1 MRRSAL
7 LVFCIFLILSFT
19 TPVYSEA
26 TLRVA
31 VAANFISPFNEI
43 KNEFEKKTGIKV
55 EGVFTSTGSL
65 YNQIINGAPYDL
77 FLSADEERP
86 EALFKAGLSDKPL
99 VYAKGAVVLWSGN
112 KNFCNNKDWR
122 ESLVSN
128 KLKKIAI
135 ANPLTAPYGTSALNA
150 LDKSGIAAKIKD
162 KTVTAQTVAQSF
174 QYASTGAVDA
184 AFCAM
189 SAVVSEEG
197 KKGCYYKIED
207 APPVVQSAC
216 VLKRSG
222 NSLMAEKFAEFLL
235 SPEAGKIKLKYG
247 YE

>member
-1 MRRSAL
+1 MFRIVKFIIFVL
-7 LVFCIFLILSFT
+7 LVSPLTAPL
-19 TPVYSEA
+19 YGE
-26 TLRVA
+26 TLLRIA
-31 VAANFISPFNEI
+31 VAANFINPFNEI
-43 KNEFEKKTGIKV
+43 KNEFEKKEGIKV

-65 YNQIINGAPYDL
+65 YNQIINGAPYDI

-86 EALFKAGLSDKPL
+86 EALFKAGLSDKPF
-99 VYAKGAVVLWSGN
+99 VYAKGAVVLWSRN
-112 KNFCNNKDWR
+112 KNFCSRKEWR

-128 KLKKIAI
+128 ELKKIAI
-135 ANPLTAPYGTSALNA
+135 ANPLTAPYGTSAMKA
-150 LDKSGIAAKIKD
+150 LDKSGIAAEIKD

-189 SAVVSEEG
+189 SAVVSKEG
-197 KKGCYYKIED
+197 KKGCYYIIED

-222 NSLMAEKFAEFLL
+222 NYLMAEKFAEFLL

-247 YE
+247 YK

>member
-1 MRRSAL
+1 MIRAA
-7 LVFCIFLILSFT
+7 FLIFCAFLIFPFAS
-19 TPVYSEA
+19 PVYSET

-31 VAANFISPFNEI
+31 VAANFINPFNEI
-43 KNEFEKKTGIKV
+43 KTEFEKETGIKV

-86 EALFKAGLSDKPL
+86 EALFKAGLSDKPY
-99 VYAKGAVVLWSGN
+99 VYARGAVVLWIGN
-112 KNFCNNKDWR
+112 S
-122 ESLVSN
+122 SLCSLGEWHEMLQNSEVRR
-128 KLKKIAI
+128 IAL
-135 ANPLTAPYGTSALNA
+135 ANPATAPYGASALIA
-150 LDKSGIAAKIKD
+150 LQKKRINEKLQRKII
-162 KTVTAQTVAQSF
+162 TAQNIAQSF

-189 SAVVSEEG
+189 SAVVTEEG
-197 KKGCYYKIED
+197 KKGCFYNIED
-207 APPVVQSAC
+207 APLVVQSAC

-222 NSLMAEKFAEFLL
+222 NSLMAKMFAEFLL

-247 YE
+247 YK